1 MSKELILDKIKVVK
15 GEREYFKSK
24 IQSLEKRLEEEKQNL
39 RETNTQIGKLNY
51 EIKILEDKE
60 TLTSL
65 ERQLHFL
72 RFQQT
77 NDGNVDEELELDIQQ
92 LEQEIE
98 DIEDRIKGLEKLPEL
113 K

>member
-1 MSKELILDKIKVVK
+1 MDKIK
-15 GEREYFKSK
+15 
-24 IQSLEKRLEEEKQNL
+24 
-39 RETNTQIGKLNY
+39 
-51 EIKILEDKE
+51 DKE

-77 NDGNVDEELELDIQQ
+77 NDSNVDEELELDIQQ

-98 DIEDRIKGLEKLPEL
+98 DIEDRIKE
-113 K
+113 